1 MIIVLGECGLSAD
14 LLRTT
19 LRILL
24 KETFI
29 SNDLVQLW
37 IVLSIVDSGADV
49 PVSRNMTGRGMVK
62 ENFVGIRWS
71 TVYFS
76 LNREIHTKYI
86 QKYIQNTYK
95 IRRWEA
101 GLPIDQVSL
110 LSSGPITT
118 EFSS

>member
-86 QKYIQNTYK
+86 QNYIQNTYK